1 LISYSAEARALS
13 VPNKLG
19 GSVTLADVG
28 AVSSKLII
36 WRTGFRYSQQDVVG
50 FGTGVL
56 EAGSIFFGACVSFI
70 TLSDQFLSSPDDGKP
85 MVVDFTNTMP
95 RDTEAFILLDAN
107 GMSSQKPV
115 QYGDVVIL
123 RRMNG
128 RYLNC
133 TEQDKPAFRS
143 LAPGNNEKFRIW
155 F

>member
-1 LISYSAEARALS
+1 MCYSAEGRALS
-13 VPNKLG
+13 VPSKLG
-19 GSVTLADVG
+19 GAVNLADVG
-28 AVSSKLII
+28 AVSSKLLI
-36 WRTGFRYSQQDVVG
+36 WRTGFRYVHQDVVG

-70 TLSDQFLSSPDDGKP
+70 TLGDCFLSSPDDAQPLITGFK
-85 MVVDFTNTMP
+85 NTMP
-95 RDTEAFILLDAN
+95 RDTEGFILLDEN
-107 GMSSQKPV
+107 GASSQKPV

-143 LAPGNNEKFRIW
+143 TAPGNNEKFRIW